1 VEQCVKIVEYDDVD
15 PLEVLHLNLLCL
27 GFALTPERAALIRR
41 LDPRPFPFLALYAV
55 EDKTVTGQVGVF
67 RLPMI
72 STEGPEDVGG
82 VWAVSTHPVFGHRG
96 MSTRL
101 LDEAHARMRAAGL
114 RYSTLGTSRYR
125 VAHLLYR
132 RQEYEDMFVSASA
145 LAHRETAQREASLR
159 AERARADQLHL
170 ADELF
175 EQVAANRLGFA
186 HRHRPFFAA
195 LVEIGDLNV
204 NEIWLLWEGSQL
216 VGYVIARLSEAVL
229 MVSDLVLYDA
239 IDAAQAVAALVKET
253 TASYVQVRV
262 NRPSELVSWQQA
274 GYQLARA
281 DWGTFMIKPLIPGVT
296 LEDARRLFGIGTDR
310 FMISWMDTT

>member
-1 VEQCVKIVEYDDVD
+1 MKIVEYDDVD

-27 GFALTPERAALIRR
+27 GFTLTPERAAMIRR

-82 VWAVSTHPVFGHRG
+82 VWAVSTHPAFSHRG
-96 MSTRL
+96 TATLL

-132 RQEYEDMFVSASA
+132 QQEYEDIFVSASV
-145 LAHRETAQREASLR
+145 LAHRETARRETSLR

-186 HRHRPFFAA
+186 RRHSHFFAS
-195 LVEIGDLNV
+195 LVEMGDLNV
-204 NEIWLLWEGSQL
+204 NEIWLLWEGSRL
-216 VGYVIARLSEAVL
+216 VGYAIARVPESVL
-229 MVSDLVLYDA
+229 IVSDLVLHDA
-239 IDAAQAVAALVKET
+239 INPAQVVASLVKET
-253 TASYVQVRV
+253 TALYVQVRV
-262 NRPSELVSWQQA
+262 NRPSELASWQQA
-274 GYQLARA
+274 GYELAQA

-296 LEDARRLFGIGTDR
+296 PEDARRLLGIGTDR